1 MNILINEVFKNGA
14 TKVYVDLVVKN
25 KKNDFI
31 SRFYYTGRAG
41 NSILPKALDL
51 FSK

>member
-31 SRFYYTGRAG
+31 SRFF
-41 NSILPKALDL
+41 ILEEQAVPFYLMH
-51 FSK
+51 